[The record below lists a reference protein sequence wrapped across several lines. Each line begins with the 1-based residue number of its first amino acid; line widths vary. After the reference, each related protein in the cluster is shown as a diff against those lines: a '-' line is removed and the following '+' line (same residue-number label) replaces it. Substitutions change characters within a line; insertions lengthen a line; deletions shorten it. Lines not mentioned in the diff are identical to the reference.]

1 MLFVRYGMSEKVGH
15 VSFDLTESPVKP
27 YSEATGTL
35 VDTEVRVM
43 LGAAMER
50 TLDLLKEKKD
60 EVERLA
66 ELLLEQEVLERED
79 MVRIL
84 GERPWA
90 EKTSYDDFVVGS
102 PSSHQ
107 DIPNLPVGLLGWN
120 SSVSSSLVEQQQDI
134 SDKSTDSKT
143 DL

>member
-1 MLFVRYGMSEKVGH
+1 MSGKVGH

-27 YSEATGTL
+27 YSEATGSL
-35 VDTEVRVM
+35 VDSEVRKM
-43 LGAAMER
+43 LEEAMER
-50 TLDLLKEKKD
+50 TLDLLRERKD

-79 MVRIL
+79 MVRVL

-90 EKTSYDDFVVGS
+90 EKTSYDDFVVGAGGS
-102 PSSHQ
+102 AHADQENSDNQNSI
-107 DIPNLPVGLLGWN
+107 DPN
-120 SSVSSSLVEQQQDI
+120 
-134 SDKSTDSKT
+134 T

>member
-1 MLFVRYGMSEKVGH
+1 MSENVGH

-27 YSEATGTL
+27 YSEATGSL
-35 VDTEVRVM
+35 VDSEVRKM
-43 LGAAMER
+43 LEEAMER
-50 TLDLLKEKKD
+50 TLHLLREKKD

-79 MVRIL
+79 MVIVL

-90 EKTSYDDFVVGS
+90 EKTSYDDFVVGAGGAGGAEHDTPELPAGLQGWDS
-102 PSSHQ
+102 P
-107 DIPNLPVGLLGWN
+107 
-120 SSVSSSLVEQQQDI
+120 VSSPADKENI
-134 SDKSTDSKT
+134 ASDNQNSNS

>member
-1 MLFVRYGMSEKVGH
+1 MSENVGH

-27 YSEATGTL
+27 YSEATGSL
-35 VDTEVRVM
+35 VDSEVRKM
-43 LGAAMER
+43 LEEAMER
-50 TLDLLKEKKD
+50 TLHLLRERKD

-79 MVRIL
+79 MVRVL

-90 EKTSYDDFVVGS
+90 EKTSYDDFVVGAGGADHDTPDLPAGLQGWDS
-102 PSSHQ
+102 P
-107 DIPNLPVGLLGWN
+107 
-120 SSVSSSLVEQQQDI
+120 VSSPADQENSENQH
-134 SDKSTDSKT
+134 SDS

>member
-1 MLFVRYGMSEKVGH
+1 MSGKVGH

-27 YSEATGTL
+27 YSEATGSL
-35 VDTEVRVM
+35 VDSEVRKM
-43 LGAAMER
+43 LEEAMER
-50 TLDLLKEKKD
+50 TLNLLRERKN

-79 MVRIL
+79 MVRVL

-90 EKTSYDDFVVGS
+90 EKTSYDDFVVGAGGSVHADHDTPDLPAGLQGWDS
-102 PSSHQ
+102 PVRSPAPADQENSDNQ
-107 DIPNLPVGLLGWN
+107 NL
-120 SSVSSSLVEQQQDI
+120 
-134 SDKSTDSKT
+134 TDSKS

>member
-1 MLFVRYGMSEKVGH
+1 MSGKVGH

-27 YSEATGTL
+27 YSEATGSL
-35 VDTEVRVM
+35 VDSEVRKM
-43 LGAAMER
+43 LEEAMER
-50 TLDLLKEKKD
+50 TLNLLRERKN

-79 MVRIL
+79 MVRVL

-90 EKTSYDDFVVGS
+90 EKTSYDDFVVGAGGSVHAEHDTPDLPAGLQGWDS
-102 PSSHQ
+102 PVRSPAPADQENSDNQ
-107 DIPNLPVGLLGWN
+107 NL
-120 SSVSSSLVEQQQDI
+120 
-134 SDKSTDSKT
+134 TDSKS